1 MSLIKVGLVVGSIV
15 AGLFYWQS
23 QNPEKHAKL
32 MALVPFV
39 AKPKETEEI
48 VRNVKSQN
56 PEKTERI
63 VYQTKGRQGEVMFS
77 DERSINSTST
87 AHIRVIKDTKSLS
100 LNTNASDQKN
110 N

>member
-32 MALVPFV
+32 MALVPFA

-48 VRNVKSQN
+48 VRNCKKCKKPKSREN
-56 PEKTERI
+56 REDRVSNER
-63 VYQTKGRQGEVMFS
+63 
-77 DERSINSTST
+77 TS
-87 AHIRVIKDTKSLS
+87 RGGYVFR
-100 LNTNASDQKN
+100 
-110 N
+110 